1 MGDCLTRFRP
11 GFLARKRSVQMNV
24 SVLQRITI
32 GVLLTLAPYHLSGDQ
47 DNNEAFNQIIVSMRD
62 RAIDQLIRYKPNGE
76 RGIGESALIAYALM
90 KAGVPASDA
99 HVRRLMDQLTRQ
111 VSGAEFRPGLQN
123 GADNYEAA
131 FVCMAFAEADQ
142 RKYQAQIKSTAAYL
156 IRKQNPDG
164 AWDYSP
170 PQQGDTSM
178 TQVAVLGLYI
188 SAQAGVDI
196 SRRVWDKA
204 AHWIITR
211 QIPSGGFAYHPKP
224 PGVDKS
230 NETATHSMTTG
241 ALGAL
246 FLCRTQLSIKNG
258 TSASGDRGLLRRL
271 DRDVRPDGKDSLLV
285 NAVQIDR
292 AVTLGKRWLDTHFT
306 VLNPLGHKHYYYYSL
321 ERYAAFYQIQNIGGY
336 DWYREGVQQLRA
348 EELKAGGWFRRVDPG
363 GQAVH
368 TAFALLFLVRA
379 THQGEFASRGHRL
392 KSGTLIAGRG
402 LPEDLRALAVKR
414 GKLIRP
420 ELVIKMDQLLD
431 LIMNGK
437 GLNVVEVD
445 MELESDKD
453 TMVALIRLVDSG
465 DPLQRQQALWSLGQ
479 LGNIEAAP
487 IMIEALADRNLSVV
501 RQARDSLRLI
511 SRKPYGFGLKELG
524 QVTDIR
530 QAIVKWESWY
540 HTVRKYDE
548 FKED

>member
-1 MGDCLTRFRP
+1 MGDYLTRFRK
-11 GFLARKRSVQMNV
+11 GFLAQKRSVSIDI
-24 SVLQRITI
+24 SVRQLITI
-32 GVLLTLAPYHLSGDQ
+32 GVLLTLSPYCLTGDQ
-47 DNNEAFNQIIVSMRD
+47 DNNEAFNQIIASMRD

-99 HVRRLMDQLTRQ
+99 HVSRLMDQLTRQ
-111 VSGAEFRPGLQN
+111 VSGTEFRPGLQN
-123 GADNYEAA
+123 GVDNYEAA

-142 RKYQAQIKSTAAYL
+142 RKYHEQIKSTAAYL

-188 SAQAGVDI
+188 SAQAGVDV
-196 SRRVWDKA
+196 SPRVWDKA
-204 AHWIITR
+204 AYWIITR

-224 PGVDKS
+224 PEVDKS
-230 NETATHSMTTG
+230 NETATHSMTAG

-246 FLCRTQLSIKNG
+246 FLCRTQLSIKND
-258 TSASGDRGLLRRL
+258 TRASGDRGLLRRL
-271 DRDVRPDGKDSLLV
+271 DRDLQSEGRDSLLV

-321 ERYAAFYQIQNIGGY
+321 ERYAAFYQIQKIGGY

-379 THQGEFASRGHRL
+379 THQGQFASGGDRL
-392 KSGTLIAGRG
+392 KSGTLVAGRG
-402 LPEDLRALAVKR
+402 LPEDLRALGVRR

-420 ELVIKMDQLLD
+420 ELVIQMDQLLD

-437 GLNVVEVD
+437 GLDAVEVD
-445 MELESDKD
+445 MEAESDKD
-453 TMVALIRLVDSG
+453 SMVALIRLVDSG

-487 IMIEALADRNLSVV
+487 IMIKALADRNLSIV
-501 RQARDSLRLI
+501 RQARGSLRLV
-511 SRKPYGFGLKELG
+511 SRKPYGFGLKELD
-524 QVTDIR
+524 QVTEIQ
-530 QAIVKWESWY
+530 QAVVKWKAWY
-540 HTVRKYDE
+540 RMVRQYDE
-548 FKED
+548 FRED

>member
-1 MGDCLTRFRP
+1 
-11 GFLARKRSVQMNV
+11 
-24 SVLQRITI
+24 
-32 GVLLTLAPYHLSGDQ
+32 
-47 DNNEAFNQIIVSMRD
+47 
-62 RAIDQLIRYKPNGE
+62 
-76 RGIGESALIAYALM
+76 
-90 KAGVPASDA
+90 
-99 HVRRLMDQLTRQ
+99 
-111 VSGAEFRPGLQN
+111 
-123 GADNYEAA
+123 
-131 FVCMAFAEADQ
+131 
-142 RKYQAQIKSTAAYL
+142 
-156 IRKQNPDG
+156 
-164 AWDYSP
+164 
-170 PQQGDTSM
+170 M

-230 NETATHSMTTG
+230 NETATHSMTAG

-271 DRDVRPDGKDSLLV
+271 DRDVQPEGKELLLV

-379 THQGEFASRGHRL
+379 THQGEFASRGDRL

-453 TMVALIRLVDSG
+453 SMVALIRLVDSG

-479 LGNIEAAP
+479 LGNVEAVP

-530 QAIVKWESWY
+530 QAIVKWEAWY